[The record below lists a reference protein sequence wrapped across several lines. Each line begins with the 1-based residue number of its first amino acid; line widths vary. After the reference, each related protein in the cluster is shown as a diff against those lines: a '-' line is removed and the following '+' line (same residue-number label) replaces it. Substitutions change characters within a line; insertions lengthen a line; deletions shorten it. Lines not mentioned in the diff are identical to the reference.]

1 VATGKFVTFVNFPAR
16 GLSHDLGKGKKQIQ
30 PDISEGEAMSNIDD
44 KTRRKAI
51 TGAIGGLA
59 AFAASN
65 ALAGPVKCAE
75 LERCYGIV
83 KAGKNDCSTATTACP
98 GTSKVDNQ
106 PDAWMYVPKGTC
118 VKITGGSLKP
128 KKG

>member
-1 VATGKFVTFVNFPAR
+1 M
-16 GLSHDLGKGKKQIQ
+16 KK
-30 PDISEGEAMSNIDD
+30 ISD
-44 KTRRKAI
+44 KSRRNMI
-51 TGAIGGLA
+51 SGAIGGLA

-75 LERCYGIV
+75 LERCYGV
-83 KAGKNDCSTATTACP
+83 ARAGKNDCSTATTACP
-98 GTSKVDNQ
+98 GTSKVDSQ

-118 VKITGGSLKP
+118 ERIAGGSLKP